1 MQSIGI
7 LVALPD
13 EGRTLIR
20 RRLSFESLTPLPQ
33 GHWLAVSGAG
43 PDAAERHAQTLV
55 AQGVSGLISWGCA
68 AALHEALA
76 PGSLLLP
83 DRILSAQGIYHAVDL
98 DWHARVKA
106 VLELQHAPRT
116 EVLIESTEVVA
127 SAEDKRALHYAS
139 GAYSV
144 DMESAAVA
152 RLAAVRNLPFL
163 VVRSVA
169 DPAGL
174 DFPPA
179 LLNALNPRGDVRMG
193 PLLAGLLR
201 QPRAIS
207 GLMSLGRHFNAAMKT
222 LHSARS
228 LLGEDFHYPKTR
240 LTDP

>member
-13 EGRTLIR
+13 EARTLIR

-55 AQGVSGLISWGCA
+55 AKGVCGLISWGCA

-83 DRILSAQGIYHAVDL
+83 GHILSDRGESHRADPE
-98 DWHARVKA
+98 WHARVKA

-116 EVLIESTEVVA
+116 EILIESPKVVA
-127 SAEDKRALHYAS
+127 SSAEKESLHQAS

-152 RLAAVRNLPFL
+152 RVAATRNLPFL
-163 VVRSVA
+163 VVRKC
-169 DPAGL
+169 DE
-174 DFPPA
+174 DTD
-179 LLNALNPRGDVRMG
+179 R
-193 PLLAGLLR
+193 
-201 QPRAIS
+201 
-207 GLMSLGRHFNAAMKT
+207 
-222 LHSARS
+222 LHGFQVLRS
-228 LLGEDFHYPKTR
+228 L
-240 LTDP
+240 